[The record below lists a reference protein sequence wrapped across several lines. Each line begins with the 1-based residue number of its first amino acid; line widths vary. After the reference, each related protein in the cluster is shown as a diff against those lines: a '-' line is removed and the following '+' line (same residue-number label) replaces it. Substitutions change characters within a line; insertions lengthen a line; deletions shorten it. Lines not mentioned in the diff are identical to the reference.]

1 MTVHLHREVEKLK
14 KKILQISALVQEDI
28 EKAVQALYERNEKL
42 AEKVIQSDE
51 EIDKMEVEIEEDC
64 LKILALYNPVA
75 HDLRFVIAVLKI
87 NNDLERMADQA
98 VNIAER
104 AKTLALQGNVPVPDD
119 LIKLVEVVLAMLQ
132 QALESLIRQ
141 DTQLA
146 RKVILSDDEADDIHR
161 HMYNLV
167 QTNIRRNPDEIECQI
182 NLLSISRNLERIA
195 DQITNIAEDII
206 YMVEGQLVR
215 HSNLAEED

>member
-28 EKAVQALYERNEKL
+28 EKAVQALYERDEKL

-51 EIDKMEVEIEEDC
+51 EIDQLEVEIEEDC

-104 AKTLALQGNVPVPDD
+104 AKTLALQGNITVPDD
-119 LIKLVEVVLAMLQ
+119 LIKLVEVVLAMLKRTLE
-132 QALESLIRQ
+132 ALIHE
-141 DTQLA
+141 DTLMA
-146 RKVILSDDEADDIHR
+146 RKVILADDEADDIHR

-167 QTNIRRNPDEIECQI
+167 QSNIRRNPEEIECQI

-215 HSNLAEED
+215 HSNLVGLE

>member
-28 EKAVQALYERNEKL
+28 EKAVQSLYERDEKL

-51 EIDKMEVEIEEDC
+51 EIDQMEVEIEEDC

-104 AKTLALQGNVPVPDD
+104 AKTLALQRQITVPED
-119 LIKLVEVVLAMLQ
+119 LIKLVEVVLAMLK
-132 QALESLIRQ
+132 QALEALIHE
-141 DTQLA
+141 DTLTA
-146 RKVILSDDEADDIHR
+146 RKVILADDEADDIHR

-215 HSNLAEED
+215 HSNFAGLE